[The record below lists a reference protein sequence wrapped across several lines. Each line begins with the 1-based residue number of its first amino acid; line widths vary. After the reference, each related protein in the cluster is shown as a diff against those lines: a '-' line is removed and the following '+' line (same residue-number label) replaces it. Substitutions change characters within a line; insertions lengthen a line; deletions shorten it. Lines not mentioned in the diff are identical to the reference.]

1 MELEATPSNHSLYSL
16 RRVALFGPYVSRNL
30 GDTAT
35 QMAVIQ
41 NLRERRPE
49 LSILGISPEPS
60 DTLRTLGIATF
71 PISGLGPSAGD
82 LLPFEEYAPVTWTTS
97 LRRPYSPVV
106 ICRIARFVRT
116 LDLLIVSGGGQLDD
130 FWGGPWGHPWSMLL
144 WTALAKSF
152 GVPVV
157 YLAVGLDGLNAKLS
171 QRFSLLALRM
181 ATRRLFRDTYSY
193 DQLRALGLVKPSS
206 VCPDLAF
213 SLAIDLPKRQDKT
226 PPLQRFAVISPISR
240 ETWSHQE
247 TDIHVS
253 YMDALTEVGREL
265 ALQGCIL
272 RIVCSQTAMD
282 IDDAQVLANR
292 LRSAGVSNV
301 QVEDAP
307 KVVDFIELVRGAEL
321 VVASRLHAVILA
333 LLAGCPVLALAH
345 LPKVKS
351 VMCAIGLGGYCLPLQ
366 EVKIASLCELARQAL
381 ECNQELG
388 EHIKRRVALFRASL
402 ASIFD
407 EVVALSDASKR
418 LQDKKSSAFQNNLAL

>member
-1 MELEATPSNHSLYSL
+1 MELEGIPSNHSRYSL

-49 LSILGISPEPS
+49 LSILGISPEPG

-71 PISGLGPSAGD
+71 PMSGLGPSAGD
-82 LLPFEEYAPVTWTTS
+82 LLPFEEDSPDTRTNC

-106 ICRIARFVRT
+106 IYRIARFVRT

-144 WTALAKSF
+144 WTALARSF
-152 GVPVV
+152 RVPVV
-157 YLAVGLDGLNAKLS
+157 YLAVGLDGLDAKLS
-171 QRFSLLALRM
+171 RRFSLLALRM

-193 DQLRALGLVKPSS
+193 DRLREFGLVKPSS

-213 SLAIDLPKRQDKT
+213 SLTIDMPKRQDKT
-226 PPLQRFAVISPISR
+226 LPLQRFAVISPISR
-240 ETWSHQE
+240 KTWSHQE

-253 YMDALTEVGREL
+253 YMDALAEVGREL
-265 ALQGCIL
+265 ALRGCVL
-272 RIVCSQTAMD
+272 KIVCSQTAMD

-292 LRSAGVSNV
+292 LRSVGVSNV
-301 QVEDAP
+301 QVDDAP
-307 KVVDFIELVRGAEL
+307 TVVDFIALVHGAEL

-333 LLAGCPVLALAH
+333 LLVGCPVLALAH
-345 LPKVKS
+345 LPKVKA
-351 VMCAIGLGGYCLPLQ
+351 VMCAVGLENYCLPLQ
-366 EVKIASLCELARQAL
+366 ELEIDSLCKLARQAL
-381 ECNQELG
+381 ECNQELR
-388 EHIKRRVALFRASL
+388 EHIKKRVALFRVSL

-407 EVVALSDASKR
+407 EVAALSDA
-418 LQDKKSSAFQNNLAL
+418 

>member
-1 MELEATPSNHSLYSL
+1 MRLYGHIDMGLETTPSSHSLHMR

-41 NLRERRPE
+41 NLLDRRPE
-49 LSILGISPEPS
+49 LNILGISPEPG
-60 DTLRTLGIATF
+60 DTLQSLGIATF
-71 PISGLGPSAGD
+71 PMSGLGPSAGN
-82 LLPFEEYAPVTWTTS
+82 LLPFKEACPATWTTGQ
-97 LRRPYSPVV
+97 RRPYSPVV

-181 ATRRLFRDTYSY
+181 ATRRLFRDAYSY

-213 SLAIDLPKRQDKT
+213 SLTIDPPKRQDPT
-226 PPLQRFAVISPISR
+226 LPPPQRFAVISPISR
-240 ETWSHQE
+240 KTWSHRE
-247 TDIHVS
+247 TDIHVR
-253 YMDALTEVGREL
+253 YMDALSEVGREL
-265 ALQGCIL
+265 ALRGCAL
-272 RIVCSQTAMD
+272 RIVCSQTEMD
-282 IDDAQVLANR
+282 IDDAQVLANQI
-292 LRSAGVSNV
+292 RSVGVSDV
-301 QVEDAP
+301 KVEDAP
-307 KVVDFIELVRGAEL
+307 KVVDFIQLVRGAEL

-333 LLAGCPVLALAH
+333 LVAGCPVLGLAH
-345 LPKVKS
+345 LPKVKA
-351 VMCAIGLGGYCLPLQ
+351 VMYAIGLGGYCLPLQ
-366 EVKIASLCELARQAL
+366 QIEIAPLRELARQAL
-381 ECNQELG
+381 ECNQELRKHVKK
-388 EHIKRRVALFRASL
+388 ETALFRARL
-402 ASIFD
+402 GRIFD
-407 EVVALSDASKR
+407 EIATLSDA
-418 LQDKKSSAFQNNLAL
+418 